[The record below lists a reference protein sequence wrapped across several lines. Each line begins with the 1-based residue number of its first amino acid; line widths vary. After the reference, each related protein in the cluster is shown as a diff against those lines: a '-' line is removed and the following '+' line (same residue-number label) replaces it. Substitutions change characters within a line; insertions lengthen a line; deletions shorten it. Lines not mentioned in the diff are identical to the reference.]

1 MTIIDAHT
9 HFIPESLDQEAPQ
22 RPEWGI
28 EIARRDGTLW
38 VSHEQGF
45 AYPLD
50 ETFFGGDVK
59 LADMDSRGL
68 DLSVMSISPTLFF
81 YWIGASDAA
90 SFARYANDA
99 LADVVRRAEGRLT
112 GVATLPM
119 QDPDAA
125 AVELRRAVEELS
137 LRGAHIGT
145 SVEGT
150 HLDDARFA
158 PVFEAATALNVPLI
172 VHPYYVGPRPG
183 LEQFYLTNLFGNPLD
198 TALCAARLIFSG
210 AFELYPN
217 LKLMLVHAGGFLPY
231 QIGRLDHGWSVRPEP
246 KEKLDRKPS
255 EYLDRLFYDTISH
268 HDSALTWLVQL
279 VGDEQ
284 VLLGTDLPYD
294 MADEDPV
301 GRITRIALAPSSS
314 ERVMGSNAA
323 ELFGVTTEVPA
334 GTPRELEIAG
344 EGEGL

>member
-1 MTIIDAHT
+1 VTIIDAHT

>member
-1 MTIIDAHT
+1 MTVIDAHT
-9 HFIPESLDQEAPQ
+9 HFIPELLEEEAAH

-28 EIARRDGTLW
+28 DVTRRDGTRW
-38 VSHEQGF
+38 VSHDQGF

-50 ETFFGGDVK
+50 ETFFGGDAK
-59 LADMDSRGL
+59 LADMDGRGL

-145 SVEGT
+145 SVEGAY
-150 HLDDARFA
+150 LDEPRFA
-158 PVFEAATALNVPLI
+158 PVFEAADALGVPLI
-172 VHPYYVGPRPG
+172 LHPYYVGPRPG
-183 LEQFYLTNLFGNPLD
+183 LEPFYLTNLFGNPLD
-198 TALCAARLIFSG
+198 TALCASRLIFSG
-210 AFELYPN
+210 VFEAHPN
-217 LKLMLVHAGGFLPY
+217 LELILVHAGGFLPY

-246 KEKLDRKPS
+246 KAQLERKPS
-255 EYLDRLFYDTISH
+255 EYLDRFFYDTISH
-268 HDSALTWLVQL
+268 HDSALAWLVEL
-279 VGDEQ
+279 VGDER

-301 GRITRIALAPSSS
+301 GRITRIALAGDSS

-323 ELFGVTTEVPA
+323 ELFGIRTEAAASARGEV
-334 GTPRELEIAG
+334 EIAG
-344 EGEGL
+344 EGA

>member
-9 HFIPESLDQEAPQ
+9 HFIPELLEQEAPR

-28 EIARRDGTLW
+28 EIARRDGTRW

-50 ETFFGGDVK
+50 ETFFGGEAK
-59 LADMDSRGL
+59 FADMDGRGL
-68 DLSVMSISPTLFF
+68 DVSVMSLSPTLFF
-81 YWIGASDAA
+81 YWIGASDAV

-99 LADVVRRAEGRLT
+99 LADAVRRAEGRLV

-119 QDPDAA
+119 QDPYAA

-137 LRGAHIGT
+137 LCGAHIGT
-145 SVEGT
+145 SVEGAY
-150 HLDDARFA
+150 LDEPRFA
-158 PVFEAATALNVPLI
+158 PVLEAADALGVPLI
-172 VHPYYVGPRPG
+172 LHPYYVGPRPG
-183 LEQFYLTNLFGNPLD
+183 LEPFYLTNLFGNPLD
-198 TALCAARLIFSG
+198 TALCASRLIFSG
-210 AFELYPN
+210 VFEAHPN
-217 LKLMLVHAGGFLPY
+217 LKLILVHAGGFLPY

-246 KEKLDRKPS
+246 KAQLDRKPS
-255 EYLDRLFYDTISH
+255 EYLDRFFYDTISH
-268 HDSALTWLVQL
+268 HDSALAWLVEL
-279 VGDEQ
+279 VGDER

-301 GRITRIALAPSSS
+301 GRITRIALAGDSS

-323 ELFGVTTEVPA
+323 ELFGIRTEAAASARGEV
-334 GTPRELEIAG
+334 EIAG
-344 EGEGL
+344 EGA